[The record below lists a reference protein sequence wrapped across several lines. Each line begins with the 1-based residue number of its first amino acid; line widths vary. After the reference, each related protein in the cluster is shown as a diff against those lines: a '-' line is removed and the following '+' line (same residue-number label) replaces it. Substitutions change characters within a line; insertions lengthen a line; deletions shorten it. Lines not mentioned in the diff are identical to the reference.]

1 MDVRILAA
9 STLLLLVA
17 TSAQGA
23 IEAGDAEHG
32 GRGGSAT
39 GRPLTF
45 GALLDENRKLT
56 LDRIELSLAPN
67 GPLDFTFYILQDK
80 LGGATGSVTW
90 LADAD
95 STLLFRQAT
104 LVDPCGPFGAD
115 FGADPLAGSFNASWH
130 AAGPL
135 GSAGPPG
142 GMQGPGAG
150 GIGSGGLG
158 GAFGG
163 VIQPTGPGNA
173 GSESIPQGQTQA
185 LDSETM
191 PHLPEPSTLAIFGLG
206 SLGLAFPAFGRR
218 FRRTA

>member
-1 MDVRILAA
+1 MDSRILAA

-17 TSAQGA
+17 VSAQGA

-32 GRGGSAT
+32 GRGESAA

-45 GALLDENRKLT
+45 AALLDENRKLT

-67 GPLDFTFYILQDK
+67 GALDL

-95 STLLFRQAT
+95 STVLFRQAT
-104 LVDPCGPFGAD
+104 LVDRSGPFGAD

-130 AAGPL
+130 ATGPL

-142 GMQGPGAG
+142 GLQGPGAG

-158 GAFGG
+158 GALGG
-163 VIQPTGPGNA
+163 VNQPTGPGNA
-173 GSESIPQGQTQA
+173 GNQSNPPGQTQT
-185 LDSETM
+185 LDSENM

-206 SLGLAFPAFGRR
+206 SLGLAVPALGRR
-218 FRRTA
+218 FRKTP